1 MKFFWRKKQPQHCT
15 ILVDASSGYAFGKK
29 ISNIR
34 NNIYSRLLSITLLV
48 LLVLWVSFSCKQNH
62 IFPIRKVQLIANFN
76 HVDKGKIQQ
85 ILNSYLQS
93 GFFAF
98 NAKNLSAE
106 LMNLPWVHNV
116 SVQRLWPDK
125 IVLLIDEQVPLAK
138 WNNISLLNTDGEIFT
153 PDKDTLPNNL
163 PQLSGEDNE
172 LQEITNNYF
181 SMQQI
186 LRPVGYTISQLVVD
200 QHHNWY
206 LILNNG
212 LRLFLGQ
219 KDVLT
224 RTKLF
229 TSIYPKIKAKGKT
242 ARQVDLRYNNGLAID
257 WVESNSNE
265 IKNQ

>member
-15 ILVDASSGYAFGKK
+15 PWTDASSGSTLGKK

-34 NNIYSRLLSITLLV
+34 TNIYSRLLSLTLLM

-62 IFPIRKVQLIANFN
+62 LFPIRKVQLISSFN
-76 HVDKGKIQQ
+76 HVDKKKIQQ
-85 ILNSYLQS
+85 ILNPYLQA

-98 NAKNLSAE
+98 HAKNLSAE
-106 LMNLPWVHNV
+106 LMDLPWIHNV

-125 IVLLIDEQVPLAK
+125 IVLRIDEQIPLAK
-138 WNNISLLNTDGEIFT
+138 WNNVSLLNTDGEIFT

-163 PQLSGEDNE
+163 PKLFGEDNE
-172 LQEITNNYF
+172 LQEITNSYF
-181 SMQQI
+181 LMQQT
-186 LRPVGYTISQLVVD
+186 LKTVGYTINQLFVD

-224 RTKLF
+224 RLKLF
-229 TSIYPKIKAKGKT
+229 TSIYPKIKTKDKT
-242 ARQVDLRYNNGLAID
+242 ARQIDLRYNNGLAID
-257 WVESNSNE
+257 WVDSNKNE